1 MRYFVSYARRDN
13 SVERL
18 HEVRALLGEAGHV
31 YVDDLEAHS
40 LGADRVQ
47 SVVNALTCAD
57 IFVAIRS
64 DSYLT
69 TEWTRWEFDTALHMG
84 IEMLAVLPGD
94 VVVHPADARWPWSRS
109 FSPVTVVAV
118 P

>member
-18 HEVRALLGEAGHV
+18 REVRALLSETGHV

-40 LGADRVQ
+40 VDTDRVQ
-47 SVVNALTCAD
+47 TVVNALMRAD
-57 IFVAIRS
+57 VFVAIQS

-69 TEWTRWEFDTALHMG
+69 TEWTRWEFDSALHIG
-84 IEMLAVLPGD
+84 IEMLAVLPSND
-94 VVVHPADARWPWSRS
+94 VVRPAEAGWPWSGS
-109 FSPVTVVAV
+109 LPPVTATAIS
-118 P
+118 

>member
-1 MRYFVSYARRDN
+1 MSYARRDN

-18 HEVRALLGEAGHV
+18 REVRALLGEAGHV
-31 YVDDLEAHS
+31 YVDDLENHS
-40 LGADRVQ
+40 LGVDRVQ
-47 SVVNALTCAD
+47 SVISALMCAD

-84 IEMLAVLPGD
+84 IKMLAVLPGGA
-94 VVVHPADARWPWSRS
+94 VVHPADARWPWSSS
-109 FSPVTVVAV
+109 FPPVTVTAV
-118 P
+118 L